1 VSSRL
6 LAAALF
12 LCALALPSAPAR
24 GAQATTESAPQT
36 VTVPSG
42 KLRLTGLLWKPA
54 GPGPFPAILFAHGS
68 GPTDPASALDVG
80 PEFAGHGYLLL
91 YLFRRGDGLS
101 ARQGAFLGD
110 VLARERKP
118 KGEEARNHLQ
128 LKLLTTD
135 HLNDVLAGIA
145 YLKTRSDV
153 EKGRLAV
160 VGHSFGGQLALLAAE
175 KDRSLRAAVCF
186 APAAVAWGENPE
198 LRQRL
203 LEAARNVRAPVL
215 LIFASNDFST
225 LPGETLSAE
234 RKRLGL
240 PGALKVYPPVGSTAA
255 AGHGIVYSSAGLWE
269 KDVFEF
275 LDRSVTP

>member
-1 VSSRL
+1 MRPSPV
-6 LAAALF
+6 AAAAA
-12 LCALALPSAPAR
+12 LCALALVSATAR
-24 GAQATTESAPQT
+24 GIQAASDSDPQT

-54 GPGPFPAILFAHGS
+54 GTGPFPAILFAHGS
-68 GPTDPASALDVG
+68 GPTDPTSALDVG
-80 PEFAGHGYLLL
+80 PVFAAHGYLFL

-101 ARQGAFLGD
+101 AKQGKFLGD
-110 VLARERKP
+110 LLSRERKT
-118 KGEEARNHLQ
+118 KGEDARNHLQ
-128 LKLLTTD
+128 LVLLTTD
-135 HLNDVLAGIA
+135 HLNDVLAGLA
-145 YLKTRSDV
+145 YLKARSDV
-153 EKGRLAV
+153 AKDHLAV

-203 LEAARNVRAPVL
+203 LESARKVSVPIL

-234 RKRLGL
+234 RQRLGL
-240 PGALKVYPPVGSTAA
+240 PGDLKIYPPVGQTAA
-255 AGHGIVYSSAGLWE
+255 AGHGIVYSSTGLWE
-269 KDVFEF
+269 GDVFSF
-275 LDRSVTP
+275 LDQYVKQ